1 MQYTPHTPQKLN
13 KKLFLKK
20 QLPVVV
26 GQQVAAPA
34 VAALLPRTSWFALTS
49 QVCCPAPARPT
60 TFCPR
65 VNISH
70 CCCRWCVMRGTECSL
85 CSPGVG
91 TVVCGSQTCGVS

>member
-1 MQYTPHTPQKLN
+1 MYRSSYLSYNAVKYSLE
-13 KKLFLKK
+13 FLA
-20 QLPVVV
+20 VVW
-26 GQQVAAPA
+26 QPVAA
-34 VAALLPRTSWFALTS
+34 AAALSVLLPRTSWFALTS
-49 QVCCPAPARPT
+49 QVCCSAPARPA